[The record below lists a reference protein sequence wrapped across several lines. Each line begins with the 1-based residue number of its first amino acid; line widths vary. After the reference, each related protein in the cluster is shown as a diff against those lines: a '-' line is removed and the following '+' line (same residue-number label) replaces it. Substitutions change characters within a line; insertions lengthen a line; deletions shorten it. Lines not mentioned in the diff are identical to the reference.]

1 MSDKFFN
8 LIKVIL
14 VEKNLPN
21 KYLVEILGRDQTIIL
36 KWGRELCSAPFRNA
50 HQITQCLDVELQ
62 KSIRIPGHNPFND

>member
-36 KWGRELCSAPFRNA
+36 KWGRELRSAPFRNA